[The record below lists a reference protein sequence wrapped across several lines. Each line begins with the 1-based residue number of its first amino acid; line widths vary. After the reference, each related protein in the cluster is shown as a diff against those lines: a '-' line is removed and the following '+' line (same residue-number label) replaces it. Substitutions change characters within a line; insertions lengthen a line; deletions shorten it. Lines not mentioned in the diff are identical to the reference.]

1 MTERLH
7 FHFSLSCIGEGN
19 GDPLQCSCL
28 ENPRDGGAWW
38 AAVYGAA
45 QSRTRLKWLS
55 SSSSGL
61 HYSSTSVGWL
71 CCTGSGLGGWGSGPK
86 LGSQTHWTSLETL
99 RAVFPNSPLVSTTC
113 CVPSL
118 FLWPSWRA
126 PPVWD
131 AMWHLFNAAPA
142 ADTQPGVLMIQPG
155 VLSPRDP
162 QTTNLGGAAREDWC
176 PLESLVD
183 LGSRKKRPHLIQL
196 TLSLALLQPHQ
207 SPSVLWSWWAHISQ
221 FPLPVKRSTTLWI
234 LPRVLSLP
242 LIYGKL
248 KPKDKFIREVR
259 NTETKENSQRRPD
272 NNNVV
277 IKHSQGPLVPFKGL

>member
-28 ENPRDGGAWW
+28 ENPRDRGAWW

-86 LGSQTHWTSLETL
+86 LGSQTHWTWLETL
-99 RAVFPNSPLVSTTC
+99 RAVFPNSPLVSATC

-142 ADTQPGVLMIQPG
+142 ADTQPGVLMILPG

-162 QTTNLGGAAREDWC
+162 QTTNLGGGGQGGLVSSGVPGGPGLQEETASSHTTHPLTCTATATPVSFCSLKLVGTHQPVSPARETEHNPMDPAPC
-176 PLESLVD
+176 PQPAS
-183 LGSRKKRPHLIQL
+183 HLWK
-196 TLSLALLQPHQ
+196 T
-207 SPSVLWSWWAHISQ
+207 
-221 FPLPVKRSTTLWI
+221 
-234 LPRVLSLP
+234 
-242 LIYGKL
+242 
-248 KPKDKFIREVR
+248 
-259 NTETKENSQRRPD
+259 
-272 NNNVV
+272 
-277 IKHSQGPLVPFKGL
+277 

>member
-86 LGSQTHWTSLETL
+86 LGSQTHWTWLETL

-162 QTTNLGGAAREDWC
+162 QTTNLGGGWPGRT
-176 PLESLVD
+176 
-183 LGSRKKRPHLIQL
+183 G
-196 TLSLALLQPHQ
+196 
-207 SPSVLWSWWAHISQ
+207 VLWSPWWTWAPGRNSLISYNSPSHLHCYSHTSLLFFEAGGHTSAS
-221 FPLPVKRSTTLWI
+221 FPCPWNGAQPYGSCPVSSAC
-234 LPRVLSLP
+234 LSSMENLNQRIS
-242 LIYGKL
+242 LSEKW
-248 KPKDKFIREVR
+248 
-259 NTETKENSQRRPD
+259 ETQKQRKT
-272 NNNVV
+272 V
-277 IKHSQGPLVPFKGL
+277 KGDQIITM